1 MRSARVRLNCALRIA
16 RARSGRRSSTRRRRA
31 MSWNKIHLTRC
42 ALDPV
47 VIVIRSVDVEV
58 DDALIAGDRYPR
70 RGRTFLTLSKDAT
83 ALVWTDFLETT
94 VLETTLTPV
103 KEVVKADIF
112 VRVSSAKSND
122 DARARTR
129 KSSGSW
135 FVYQRILTV
144 YYLFVRHIPSSI
156 RVHFDHRGEFINA
169 RERRGRLSACETIA
183 RTLAPAPSSPSSCST
198 SSSPVS
204 YHPRAWFG
212 REGWAF

>member
-1 MRSARVRLNCALRIA
+1 
-16 RARSGRRSSTRRRRA
+16 
-31 MSWNKIHLTRC
+31 MSWNKIHRTRC

-122 DARARTR
+122 DARARRVKESRVARGLFT
-129 KSSGSW
+129 
-135 FVYQRILTV
+135 TV
-144 YYLFVRHIPSSI
+144 F
-156 RVHFDHRGEFINA
+156 
-169 RERRGRLSACETIA
+169 
-183 RTLAPAPSSPSSCST
+183 
-198 SSSPVS
+198 
-204 YHPRAWFG
+204 
-212 REGWAF
+212 

>member
-1 MRSARVRLNCALRIA
+1 
-16 RARSGRRSSTRRRRA
+16 

-122 DARARTR
+122 DARARR
-129 KSSGSW
+129 VKESRVARG
-135 FVYQRILTV
+135 
-144 YYLFVRHIPSSI
+144 LF
-156 RVHFDHRGEFINA
+156 
-169 RERRGRLSACETIA
+169 
-183 RTLAPAPSSPSSCST
+183 T
-198 SSSPVS
+198 SV
-204 YHPRAWFG
+204 F
-212 REGWAF
+212 

>member
-1 MRSARVRLNCALRIA
+1 
-16 RARSGRRSSTRRRRA
+16 

-47 VIVIRSVDVEV
+47 VIVIRSVDV

-122 DARARTR
+122 DARARR
-129 KSSGSW
+129 VKESRVARG
-135 FVYQRILTV
+135 
-144 YYLFVRHIPSSI
+144 LF
-156 RVHFDHRGEFINA
+156 
-169 RERRGRLSACETIA
+169 
-183 RTLAPAPSSPSSCST
+183 T
-198 SSSPVS
+198 SV
-204 YHPRAWFG
+204 F
-212 REGWAF
+212 